1 MAHHIRLHE
10 KVDEVSPQGGCDIR
24 KALKRQR
31 LSNAFY
37 SAEGALKSYETA
49 FVPVAQMG
57 ALSDAFFRRKYL
69 FSVEE
74 SYHMISCALHSK
86 KEPPCGGSFQTCENQ
101 AFLAIS
107 VSWVKAAA
115 SLTASSASI
124 LRLISMPATFRP
136 CMKVE

>member
-1 MAHHIRLHE
+1 MDEDFSRQTRRFSAAILTYGKGKRRRMAGKRPLRRRSTVVNTGSNTRLHE

-57 ALSDAFFRRKYL
+57 GALSNAFFRRKYL
-69 FSVEE
+69 FSAEE
-74 SYHMISCALHSK
+74 SYQ
-86 KEPPCGGSFQTCENQ
+86 F
-101 AFLAIS
+101 
-107 VSWVKAAA
+107 
-115 SLTASSASI
+115 
-124 LRLISMPATFRP
+124 
-136 CMKVE
+136 